1 MIKHFKELQESRV
14 ACGQERI
21 LRNIDRQSGV
31 DGRFI
36 NFSSND
42 YLGLAQDIAL
52 QKRFF
57 AEATDADL
65 RLSSASS
72 RLLTGHTDQSADLEN
87 LLSNLYGGKSA
98 LSFGSGYHANSG
110 IIPAITDKNTLII
123 ADKLVHASIIEG
135 LRLSDAT
142 SMRFRHNDLKHLSI
156 LLEKYSSEYERVILM
171 TESIF
176 SMDGDEAPLKEMVA
190 LKGRYPNLELYIDE
204 AHAVGVRGLNGLGCV
219 EDYDLIDKVDYIIGT
234 MGKALASMGAY
245 VICDEV
251 VKAHLINTCRT
262 FIFTT
267 APAPINQAWSAFI
280 LRLQSELDDQRDH
293 LKAIS
298 NRLKAF
304 LETKGIANKSD
315 SHIIPIIIGDNHS
328 CLAIAEQLQAKGL
341 WVLPV
346 RPPTVPEGSS
356 RLRISL
362 SASISDQ
369 EIDYLIDQLDN
380 LL

>member
-1 MIKHFKELQESRV
+1 MMIHFKELQESRV
-14 ACGQERI
+14 ANGQERV
-21 LRNIDRQSGV
+21 LRNIDRQSGA

-57 AEATDADL
+57 AEASDADL

-72 RLLTGHTDQSADLEN
+72 RLLTGHTDQSEILEN
-87 LLSNLYGGKSA
+87 LLSELYSGKSA

-142 SMRFRHNDLKHLSI
+142 SMRFRHNDMKHLTI
-156 LLEKYSSEYERVILM
+156 LLDKYSSEYERVILM

-190 LKGRYPNLELYIDE
+190 LKDKYPNLELYIDE
-204 AHAVGVRGLNGLGCV
+204 AHAVGVRGQNGLGCV
-219 EDYDLIDKVDYIIGT
+219 EEYDLIDKVDYIIGT

-267 APAPINQAWSAFI
+267 APAPINQAWTTFV
-280 LRLQSELDDQRDH
+280 LRLQPELEAEREH
-293 LKAIS
+293 LRAIS
-298 NRLKAF
+298 NRLKTF

-328 CLAIAEQLQAKGL
+328 CLAIAEQLQSKGL

-346 RPPTVPEGSS
+346 RPPTVPDGSS

-362 SASISDQ
+362 SSSISDQ

>member
-1 MIKHFKELQESRV
+1 MMKHFKELQEKRQES
-14 ACGQERI
+14 GQERI
-21 LRNIDRQSGV
+21 LRNIDRLSV
-31 DGRFI
+31 SNAHFS

-42 YLGLAQDIAL
+42 YLGLAQDLNI

-57 AEATDADL
+57 AESTEADL

-72 RLLTGHTDQSADLEN
+72 RLLTGHTDQSEN
-87 LLSNLYGGKSA
+87 LEDLLSDLYGGKAA

-110 IIPAITDKNTLII
+110 IIPAITDKKTLIL

-135 LRLSDAT
+135 LRLSEAT
-142 SMRFRHNDLKHLSI
+142 SMRFRHNDLKHLST
-156 LLEKYSSEYERVILM
+156 LLEKYSAEYERVILM

-176 SMDGDEAPLKEMVA
+176 SMDGDEAPLKAMVA
-190 LKGRYPNLELYIDE
+190 LKDKYTNLELYIDE
-204 AHAVGVRGLNGLGCV
+204 AHAVGVRGKNGLGCV
-219 EDYDLIDKVDYIIGT
+219 EEHDLIDKVDYIIGT

-245 VICDEV
+245 IICAEV

-280 LRLQSELDDQRDH
+280 LRLQPDLQPQREH

-298 NRLKAF
+298 NRLKDF
-304 LETKGIANKSD
+304 LRTKGIANMSN

-328 CLAIAEQLQAKGL
+328 CLAIAEQLQARGL

-362 SASISDQ
+362 SSSISDS
-369 EIDYLIDQLDN
+369 EMDYLIDQLDN

>member
-1 MIKHFKELQESRV
+1 MKHFKDLQEKRIAS
-14 ACGQERI
+14 GQERI
-21 LRNIDRQSGV
+21 LRNIDRQSGAY
-31 DGRFI
+31 GHFT

-42 YLGLAQDIAL
+42 YLGLAQDLDL

-57 AEATDADL
+57 AEATDDDL

-72 RLLTGHTDQSADLEN
+72 RLLTGHTDQSETLEN
-87 LLSNLYGGKSA
+87 LLSKLYSGKAA

-110 IIPAITDKNTLII
+110 IIPAITDKNTLMI

-135 LRLSDAT
+135 LRLSEAA
-142 SMRFRHNDLKHLSI
+142 SMRFRHNDLKHLTI
-156 LLEKYSSEYERVILM
+156 LLDKYASEYERIIVM

-176 SMDGDEAPLKEMVA
+176 SMDGDEAPLMELVA
-190 LKGRYPNLELYIDE
+190 LKDKYTNLELYIDE
-204 AHAVGVRGLNGLGCV
+204 AHSVGVRGKNGLGCV
-219 EDYDLIDKVDYIIGT
+219 EEYDLIDKVDYIIGT

-245 VICDEV
+245 IICDEV

-280 LRLQSELDDQRDH
+280 LRLQPHLEAQRVH

-304 LETKGIANKSD
+304 LETKGIDCKSD

-328 CLAIAEQLQAKGL
+328 CLSVAEQLQARGL

-362 SASISDQ
+362 SSSISLQ
-369 EIDYLIDQLDN
+369 EIDFLIDQLDN